1 MGARACPL
9 SVAIDT
15 SKVLRTGSENK
26 PMFCLATIQGELE
39 MRVSAGSTKNFEE
52 WIQMYEA
59 VLSERVHKS
68 LESLGRAGVATRSK
82 TSLHIIDGCSGDVE
96 QLYREDKLG
105 CARGVVWALIF
116 EAGLVVAALI
126 YWKLRLFAR

>member
-1 MGARACPL
+1 
-9 SVAIDT
+9 
-15 SKVLRTGSENK
+15 
-26 PMFCLATIQGELE
+26 
-39 MRVSAGSTKNFEE
+39 MRVSAGSLKNFDE

-59 VLSERVHKS
+59 SMSERVYKNLDS
-68 LESLGRAGVATRSK
+68 SEGVGAARRSK
-82 TSLHIIDGCSGDVE
+82 RTIHVIDGCSVDAK

-105 CARGVVWALIF
+105 CARGVVWALVF

>member
-1 MGARACPL
+1 
-9 SVAIDT
+9 
-15 SKVLRTGSENK
+15 
-26 PMFCLATIQGELE
+26 
-39 MRVSAGSTKNFEE
+39 MRVSAGSLKNFEE

-59 VLSERVHKS
+59 SMSERVYRT
-68 LESLGRAGVATRSK
+68 LESSRTADAAIPSK
-82 TSLHIIDGCSGDVE
+82 TSLYIVDGTVLDAE

-105 CARGVVWALIF
+105 CARGVVWALVF

>member
-1 MGARACPL
+1 
-9 SVAIDT
+9 
-15 SKVLRTGSENK
+15 
-26 PMFCLATIQGELE
+26 
-39 MRVSAGSTKNFEE
+39 MRVSAGSLKNFEE

-59 VLSERVHKS
+59 SMSERVYKS
-68 LESLGRAGVATRSK
+68 LDSVRDAGAARQSK
-82 TSLHIIDGCSGDVE
+82 NTIHVVDGCSVDVK

-126 YWKLRLFAR
+126 YWKLRLFTR

>member
-1 MGARACPL
+1 
-9 SVAIDT
+9 
-15 SKVLRTGSENK
+15 
-26 PMFCLATIQGELE
+26 
-39 MRVSAGSTKNFEE
+39 MRVSAGSLKNFEE

-59 VLSERVHKS
+59 SMSERVYRT
-68 LESLGRAGVATRSK
+68 LESSRTADAAIPSK
-82 TSLHIIDGCSGDVE
+82 TSLYIVDGTVLDAE

-126 YWKLRLFAR
+126 YWKLRLFVR

>member
-1 MGARACPL
+1 
-9 SVAIDT
+9 
-15 SKVLRTGSENK
+15 
-26 PMFCLATIQGELE
+26 
-39 MRVSAGSTKNFEE
+39 MRVSAGSLRNFEE

-59 VLSERVHKS
+59 SLSERVYKS
-68 LESLGRAGVATRSK
+68 LESSRDAGAAIAIENL
-82 TSLHIIDGCSGDVE
+82 SLCRRRLVVDAE

>member
-1 MGARACPL
+1 
-9 SVAIDT
+9 
-15 SKVLRTGSENK
+15 
-26 PMFCLATIQGELE
+26 
-39 MRVSAGSTKNFEE
+39 MRVSAGSLKNFEE

-59 VLSERVHKS
+59 SMSERVYRT
-68 LESLGRAGVATRSK
+68 LESSRTAGAAIPSK
-82 TSLHIIDGCSGDVE
+82 TSLYIVDGTVLDAE

-105 CARGVVWALIF
+105 CARGVVWALVF

>member
-1 MGARACPL
+1 
-9 SVAIDT
+9 
-15 SKVLRTGSENK
+15 
-26 PMFCLATIQGELE
+26 
-39 MRVSAGSTKNFEE
+39 MRVSAGSLRNFEE
-52 WIQMYEA
+52 WMQMYEA
-59 VLSERVHKS
+59 SLSARVYNHLDS
-68 LESLGRAGVATRSK
+68 SQSAGAARRSK
-82 TSLHIIDGCSGDVE
+82 TSLHVVDGDVVEAE

>member
-1 MGARACPL
+1 
-9 SVAIDT
+9 
-15 SKVLRTGSENK
+15 
-26 PMFCLATIQGELE
+26 
-39 MRVSAGSTKNFEE
+39 MRVSAGSLKNFEE

-59 VLSERVHKS
+59 SMSERVYRT
-68 LESLGRAGVATRSK
+68 LESSRTAGAATPSK
-82 TSLHIIDGCSGDVE
+82 TSLYIVDGTVLDAE

-126 YWKLRLFAR
+126 YWKLRLFVR